1 MFYITLSESGNP
13 GRAHMKQNPEQFE
26 IAELPPYIQSW
37 SVVSLP
43 DFVLS
48 AMGRWQRN
56 FGALPSQFILVA
68 CPQMEINAMGG
79 LPSRVVELTNPRM
92 RIKHFTGCHKLYLI
106 ILLSGEDAEARRGE
120 IQKHL
125 PWSEG
130 YRAQFNDEML
140 RLQFIDAVEEC
151 E

>member
-1 MFYITLSESGNP
+1 MNL
-13 GRAHMKQNPEQFE
+13 NPEQFE
-26 IAELPPYIQSW
+26 IAELPPYVQSW

-43 DFVLS
+43 DFVVS
-48 AMGRWQRN
+48 AMGRWQRD
-56 FGALPSQFILVA
+56 FGDLPSRFVLVA
-68 CPQMEINAMGG
+68 CPQMEVNALGG

-106 ILLSGEDAEARRGE
+106 LLLSGEDAEQRREE

-125 PWSEG
+125 PWSES
-130 YRAQFNDEML
+130 YHAEFNDEML
-140 RLQFIDAVEEC
+140 RLQFVEAVEEC